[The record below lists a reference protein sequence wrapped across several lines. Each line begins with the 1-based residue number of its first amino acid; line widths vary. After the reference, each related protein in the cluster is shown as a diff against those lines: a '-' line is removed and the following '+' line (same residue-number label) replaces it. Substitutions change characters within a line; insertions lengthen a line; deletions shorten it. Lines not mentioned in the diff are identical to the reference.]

1 MRNSLV
7 TSVLRSRFKWALL
20 MIFTSTIVMLCGAAA
35 QQTGESRTGPPDP
48 LLQIPKTPIPCTIKD
63 DFVFAAGGDLI
74 GPGRPVIPDAGYE
87 AVRKIMRGADI
98 AFGNQEGSIFDL
110 ETFKGYP
117 AAENGGGDP
126 LLSPIITGDLK
137 SLGIKMMSKANN
149 HATDWGLEGLAAT
162 EHSLD
167 DAGIVHAGSGRNL
180 DTARAGAF
188 LETPKG
194 RVALVAT
201 ASTFTPMSQAGSADG
216 DVPGRP
222 GISFLRTRRVT
233 LVTQS
238 QLNVLQEISAQ
249 QQGRAPRAD
258 VKEVNLNGQAYRVAD
273 KPGVTYEMNPT
284 DESDILKAIRGAKEL
299 SSLVVFSI
307 HAHETANGD
316 AENRQPADFLPI
328 LFHNAIDAGAD
339 IVVTHGP
346 HALHGVE
353 IYKGKPIF
361 YGLASLFFQM
371 ELDTAAN
378 PSARE
383 MLGNVD
389 IDQLTYAEYI
399 KARFSRIPVTWFDS
413 VLAVSEFRNGQLS
426 EVRLY
431 PLSLDHNTE
440 PTPRPQ
446 GTPRLAA
453 AADAQR
459 ILEEIQRDSVQFG
472 TKITIENGI
481 GIIRVTASH

>member
-1 MRNSLV
+1 MTVVHCRRFVSATLV
-7 TSVLRSRFKWALL
+7 
-20 MIFTSTIVMLCGAAA
+20 IFTALIVMLCGAAA
-35 QQTGESRTGPPDP
+35 QQTSEVRSGPPDP
-48 LLQIPKTPIPCTIKD
+48 LTQIPKVPIPCTIKNG
-63 DFVFAAGGDLI
+63 FTFAAAGDLI
-74 GPGRPVIPDAGYE
+74 GPGRPVIPDAGLE
-87 AVRKIMRGADI
+87 GVEKILRGADVT
-98 AFGNQEGSIFDL
+98 FGNQEGSIFDL
-110 ETFKGYP
+110 HTFKGFP

-126 LLSPIITGDLK
+126 LLVPAIAPDLRNM
-137 SLGIKMMSKANN
+137 GVKMMSKANN
-149 HATDWGLEGLAAT
+149 HATDWGQDGLAAT
-162 EHSLD
+162 ERVLD
-167 DAGIVHAGSGRNL
+167 EAGIVHAGSGRNL
-180 DTARAGAF
+180 DSARAASF
-188 LETPKG
+188 METPKG

-201 ASTFTPMSQAGSADG
+201 ASTFTPMSTAGSADG

-238 QLNVLQEISAQ
+238 QMAALQEIAAQ
-249 QQGRAPRAD
+249 QQGRAPRPDA
-258 VKEVNLNGQAYRVAD
+258 KEVNLNGQAYRVSD
-273 KPGVTYEMNPT
+273 KPGVTYEMNPY
-284 DESDILKAIRGAKEL
+284 DQSDILKAIRGAKEL

-307 HAHETANGD
+307 HAHETASSD
-316 AENRQPADFLPI
+316 AEDRRPGDFLPV

-383 MLGNVD
+383 MLNNVD
-389 IDQLTYAEYI
+389 IDQLTYAEYLR
-399 KARFSRIPVTWFDS
+399 ARFSRIPATWFDS
-413 VLAVSEFRNGQLS
+413 VVAVSEFRDGQLS

-431 PLSLDHNTE
+431 PLSLDHNTG

-446 GTPRLAA
+446 GTPRLASS
-453 AADAQR
+453 ADAQR
-459 ILEEIQRDSVQFG
+459 ILEEIQRDSAQFG
-472 TKITIENGI
+472 TKISIENSV
-481 GIIRVTASH
+481 GIIRVAASH